1 MATPN
6 TPKLRFNE
14 FLEQKIEY
22 RSGGKGQWKHM
33 KKVWEGL
40 KLKWTQEGH
49 LGGGPPSAVQLKTM
63 ECGLKETLQ
72 EAREKETEKNKIQV
86 FKKEGSDTKGAR
98 LMRILIEGKLW
109 AFKLVL
115 FSVVQM
121 PE

>member
-1 MATPN
+1 M
-6 TPKLRFNE
+6 
-14 FLEQKIEY
+14 EY
-22 RSGGKGQWKHM
+22 RSGGKGQWKDI
-33 KKVWEGL
+33 KKVWEGV
-40 KLKWTQEGH
+40 KLRWTQAGY
-49 LGGGPPSAVQLKTM
+49 LGGGLPTGVQLKTM
-63 ECGLKETLQ
+63 ECGL
-72 EAREKETEKNKIQV
+72 REKEAEKNKIHV